1 MWQHVCLQ
9 VDCCDEMIC
18 AAETIKALGYRALVD
33 FGLLSQSSQDSRQVS
48 LQCGGCQLLRQ
59 PAGVF
64 LLPEKYFSHE
74 IKANNK
80 ESSSAVHNNSHTF
93 CYMITYMYIF
103 L

>member
-74 IKANNK
+74 IKAINK